1 VAKWYHKAETPTNV
15 LPRSTLVTRLN
26 RLAAFWHYFW
36 RRFDESHCTHSAA
49 ALSYT
54 TLLALV
60 PLLALSLAVFTA
72 FPAFHEVSD
81 KLMNAA
87 FELLVPAARETIQQ
101 YVYTFA
107 EKAKKLTGPGVL
119 FLIVTA
125 LMLMVTIERALN
137 EIWCA
142 PPYRTLHRRLMVYWS
157 VLTLGPLLV
166 GAGIVLTSRIV
177 ATAHLEE
184 QPGPELLKLLP
195 FLLEGVAFTLL
206 FLVVPNARVKVRL
219 AVAGGFLSA
228 ALFEAAKAGFAAYI
242 THFPTY
248 EAIYGALAAVPIFL
262 VWLYL
267 SWMVTLLGAQ
277 FTFCLH
283 TFRYGDPAQAAP
295 LPEHDLDLAYQV
307 LRQIWRGQRQGS
319 GSDESELIRSL
330 PHIDPATLDRVLHR
344 LRRHRWV
351 ARDEEGYWLLRRDPH
366 LHSLLDLYRSHP
378 FILPPSRTAQP
389 ELRPL
394 LTPVENEIG
403 HRFAVPLARLFET
416 PPPTSTAEDGKAV

>member
-1 VAKWYHKAETPTNV
+1 MAKWYHKAETPTNAP
-15 LPRSTLVTRLN
+15 PRSALVARLS

-36 RRFDESHCTHSAA
+36 RRFDESRCTHSAA

-125 LMLMVTIERALN
+125 LMLMVTIERSLN
-137 EIWCA
+137 DIWRA
-142 PPYRTLHRRLMVYWS
+142 PPYRAPHRRLMVYWS

-166 GAGIVLTSRIV
+166 GASIVLTSRIV
-177 ATAHLEE
+177 AAAHLGER
-184 QPGPELLKLLP
+184 PGLGALKLVP

-206 FLVVPNARVKVRL
+206 FLVVPNARVSVRL
-219 AVAGGFLSA
+219 AAAGGFLSA

-267 SWMVTLLGAQ
+267 SWMVTLVGAQ

-283 TFRYGDPAQAAP
+283 TFRHGDPAQTTP
-295 LPEHDLDLAYQV
+295 VPEHDLNLAYQV
-307 LRQIWRGQRQGS
+307 LRQVWRGQRQGN

-330 PHIDPATLDRVLHR
+330 PHIEPATLDRVLHH
-344 LRRHRWV
+344 LRRLGWI

-378 FILPPSRTAQP
+378 FILPPGRTAQP

-394 LTPVENEIG
+394 LAAVEDEIG
-403 HRFAVPLARLFET
+403 RRFAVPLARLFEAL
-416 PPPTSTAEDGKAV
+416 PSSPAGENGKA